1 MVTPFL
7 RWAGGKR
14 WLINEVNELI
24 NGHNFRNYYE
34 PFLGSASIFLN
45 INTAFDKVFLNDIN
59 EDLIETYQEVKNNVN
74 EVIRFL
80 KQFPNNEKFYYDI
93 RKKTFK
99 NKSKRA
105 AQFIYLNHT
114 SYNGI
119 YRVNSNGEY
128 NVPYG
133 HKKKYDIDEKSLIQ
147 CSQKLQN
154 ANLASGDFSQF
165 INSINEGDL
174 IFLDPP
180 YTVSHNNN
188 GFIEYN
194 KKLFSLDD
202 QYRLS
207 ELIDLIKK
215 KKAFYILTNAAH
227 EKIEEIFNKGDYQY
241 TLTRSSTIG
250 GKNAQ
255 RGPIEEFLFTNIKRR
270 TQNDNKA

>member
-1 MVTPFL
+1 MTTPFL

-24 NGHNFRNYYE
+24 AGHNFKNYYE
-34 PFLGSASIFLN
+34 PFLGSASIFFN
-45 INTAFDKVFLNDIN
+45 IDSKFDNIFLNDLN
-59 EDLIETYQEVKNNVN
+59 EDLIATYIQVKDNV
-74 EVIRFL
+74 EEIIKFL
-80 KQFPNNEKFYYDI
+80 KQFPNDETFYYDI
-93 RKKTFK
+93 RNKQFK
-99 NKSKRA
+99 NKSKKA

-133 HKKKYDIDEKSLIQ
+133 HKTNYVIDEDALKK
-147 CSQKLQN
+147 CSEKLQN
-154 ANLASGDFSQF
+154 VFLSSGDFTKF
-165 INSINEGDL
+165 VDSISEGDL

-194 KKLFSLDD
+194 KNLFSLDD

-207 ELIDLIKK
+207 ALIDKIKD

-227 EKIEEIFNKGDYQY
+227 KTIDEIFNKGDFKYI
-241 TLTRSSTIG
+241 LTRSSTIG
-250 GKNAQ
+250 GKNAK
-255 RGPIEEFLFTNIKRR
+255 RGSIEEFLFTNIERR
-270 TQNDNKA
+270 ITNDSKD

>member
-1 MVTPFL
+1 MITPFL

-24 NGHNFRNYYE
+24 EGYNFKNYYE
-34 PFLGSASIFLN
+34 PFLGSASIFFN
-45 INTAFDKVFLNDIN
+45 IDTTFDNMFLNDLN
-59 EDLIETYQEVKNNVN
+59 QDLIETYLRVKENVS
-74 EVIRFL
+74 EVIKFL
-80 KQFPNNEKFYYDI
+80 RQFPNNETFYYKI
-93 RKKTFK
+93 RKEHFK
-99 NKSKRA
+99 NKNKKA

-133 HKKKYDIDEKSLIQ
+133 HKKNYKIDEKSLIS
-147 CSQKLQN
+147 CSQRLQKAKL
-154 ANLASGDFSQF
+154 SYGDFTQF
-165 INSINEGDL
+165 VDLISEGDL
-174 IFLDPP
+174 VFLDPP

-194 KKLFSLDD
+194 KNLFSLED
-202 QYRLS
+202 QHRLS
-207 ELIDLIKK
+207 RLIDKIKE

-227 EKIEEIFNKGDYQY
+227 KTIDEIFNKGDYKY

-250 GKNAQ
+250 GKNAK
-255 RGPIEEFLFTNIKRR
+255 RGQIEEYLFTNIKRR
-270 TQNDNKA
+270 TSNDNKK

>member
-1 MVTPFL
+1 MITPFL

-14 WLINEVNELI
+14 WLINEINRLI
-24 NGHNFRNYYE
+24 DGHTFKNYYE
-34 PFLGSASIFLN
+34 PFLGSASIFFN
-45 INTAFDKVFLNDIN
+45 ITCSFDKVFLNDLN
-59 EDLIETYQEVKNNVN
+59 EDLIETYQEVKTHVN

-80 KQFPNNEKFYYDI
+80 KEFPNDETFYYDI
-93 RKKTFK
+93 RKKHFK
-99 NKSKRA
+99 NKSKKA

-119 YRVNSNGEY
+119 YRVNSKGEY

-133 HKKKYDIDEKSLIQ
+133 YKKNYEIDEESLIS
-147 CSQKLQN
+147 CSQKLQT
-154 ANLASGDFSQF
+154 ANLSYGDFTQF
-165 INSINEGDL
+165 VDLISEGDL

-194 KKLFSLDD
+194 KNLFSLED

-207 ELIDLIKK
+207 GLIDKIKE

-227 EKIEEIFNKGDYQY
+227 KTIDEIFNKDDYKY
-241 TLTRSSTIG
+241 ILTRSSTIG
-250 GKNAQ
+250 GKNAK
-255 RGPIEEFLFTNIKRR
+255 RGQIEEYLFTNIKRR
-270 TQNDNKA
+270 TSNDN